1 MIELTVTSSEY
12 YKLLGELNKLTPK
25 IPKQIK
31 TVFVPDGAIGVAY
44 VTFRVDGLSGE
55 DEVYFKLK
63 YNGTYTAHYD

>member
-1 MIELTVTSSEY
+1 MIELTVRSFED

-31 TVFVPDGAIGVAY
+31 TTYIPDGAIGVAY
-44 VTFRVDGLSGE
+44 ATFQVDGLSGE